1 MHIQCVPNSTK
12 KACST
17 SCKTC
22 GVITHET
29 DTNMHTTSLHIRSQH
44 VPSVLH
50 HCICLQC
57 CIIGRSRKTLCCTH
71 RARLLAC
78 ILMQS
83 LSAAI
88 CSCQVAL
95 QPCTT
100 CADLP
105 AYTAPN
111 LGLRLTGLETLQLCV
126 CRTPLLSHHTLMCS
140 WIVN

>member
-29 DTNMHTTSLHIRSQH
+29 DTNMHITSLHIRSQH

-50 HCICLQC
+50 HCTCLQC

-83 LSAAI
+83 LSAVRSAAVRSRCNHAQHVQVYQHTQRQI
-88 CSCQVAL
+88 WAFDSLGWKHCSYVSA
-95 QPCTT
+95 
-100 CADLP
+100 A
-105 AYTAPN
+105 
-111 LGLRLTGLETLQLCV
+111 
-126 CRTPLLSHHTLMCS
+126 HHYYHITR
-140 WIVN
+140 